1 MAGWWGALFRR
12 PEVAG
17 GTTPIPVEVVAS
29 PVEGAPAAAA
39 AALKA
44 LDALRAD
51 VRRAGGQ
58 LPTLISSQL
67 NQITDVLRLVITAVD
82 EEDGSAEQQYL
93 LNAVVTD
100 YLPTPL
106 AAFLALGEE
115 DRTDGAEPTLQFA
128 SQLVLLEETIRD
140 LLNQVRIGAV
150 AELSTHG
157 RFLADKFTGPELTLD
172 GR

>member
-1 MAGWWGALFRR
+1 MTGWWGALFGR
-12 PEVAG
+12 PDDAG
-17 GTTPIPVEVVAS
+17 DARSRAVEVVG
-29 PVEGAPAAAA
+29 PTPGDAPAAAA
-39 AALKA
+39 AALGA

-51 VRRAGGQ
+51 VRRAGGA

-67 NQITDVLRLVITAVD
+67 RQIDDLLRTVVTAVD
-82 EEDGSAEQQYL
+82 EEDGSTEQQYL
-93 LNAVVTD
+93 LNALVTD

-106 AAFLALGEE
+106 AAFLALGDE
-115 DRTDGAEPTLQFA
+115 DRTDDAGPTLQFA
-128 SQLVLLEETIRD
+128 GQLVLLEETIRD

-157 RFLADKFTGPELTLD
+157 RFLADKFTAPELTLD